1 MISPLNSSNNLNSS
15 KALAILS
22 EEQNELNKKDSLIEN
37 TEAKPLPDSFFKNI
51 NLDSNAI

>member
-22 EEQNELNKKDSLIEN
+22 EEQNDLNKKDNIIEN
-37 TEAKPLPDSFFKNI
+37 VE
-51 NLDSNAI
+51 